1 MPRASWKGFLRLS
14 LVSCPVYL
22 SPATTRTK
30 SIRLHQ
36 VWVPSARSAE
46 PSEPDDEEA
55 PPRVVG
61 QSSRGEPDAAEDEW
75 EEPAGPATRIAL
87 QPVARDT
94 GEAVERDEVVKGYEF
109 ERGRYVT
116 FTPAELKALDVE
128 SSKTID
134 LTTFVPREEIDPLYY
149 NAGYYIYPDG
159 AIATEAYRVIAAAMA
174 EAGVAGLGRLT
185 LSRRERMVL
194 VEPRGGGMALITLRS
209 AEEVRPAQFD
219 GLEGEVDPEMIAIAE
234 MILQRRGGH
243 FDPSTFRDRYQEALR
258 ELIEAK
264 MRGLPVKAKPTETP
278 RPVVN
283 LMDALKRSLAQETGK
298 TARKPRRKAATA
310 DRRQR
315 NLLPP
320 VAGGER
326 HGQTSA
332 TKQTGARTQRRA
344 RR

>member
-36 VWVPSARSAE
+36 VWVPSARQAE
-46 PSEPDDEEA
+46 PSEAEDEEA
-55 PPRVVG
+55 PPRAAG
-61 QSSRGEPDAAEDEW
+61 RSSRGEPDTAEDEW
-75 EEPAGPATRIAL
+75 DEPAGPATRIAL
-87 QPVARDT
+87 QPVARDS

-109 ERGRYVT
+109 ERGQFVT

-159 AIATEAYRVIAAAMA
+159 AIATEAYRVIAAAMTD
-174 EAGVAGLGRLT
+174 AGVAGLGRLT

-234 MILQRRGGH
+234 MILQRRAGH

-264 MRGLPVKAKPTETP
+264 MRRLPVKAKPTETP

-283 LMDALKRSLAQETGK
+283 LMDALKRSLAQETDESVK
-298 TARKPRRKAATA
+298 RRRRKAAA

-315 NLLPP
+315 NLLLP
-320 VAGGER
+320 VAGGDR
-326 HGQTSA
+326 QGQISA
-332 TKQTGARTQRRA
+332 TKQTSARAQRRA
-344 RR
+344 KR

>member
-1 MPRASWKGFLRLS
+1 MPRAGWKGFLRLS

-36 VWVPSARSAE
+36 VWVPSARQAE
-46 PSEPDDEEA
+46 PSEADDEDEA
-55 PPRVVG
+55 PPRAAG
-61 QSSRGEPDAAEDEW
+61 RSSRGEPNPPEDEW
-75 EEPAGPATRIAL
+75 EQPAGPATRIAL

-94 GEAVERDEVVKGYEF
+94 GEAIERDEVVKGYEF
-109 ERGRYVT
+109 ERGQYVT

-134 LTTFVPREEIDPLYY
+134 LTTFVPRDEIDPLYY
-149 NAGYYIYPDG
+149 NAGYFIYPDG
-159 AIATEAYRVIAAAMA
+159 AIATEAYRVIAAAMT

-194 VEPRGGGMALITLRS
+194 VEPRGGGMGLIPLRS

-219 GLEGEVDPEMIAIAE
+219 GRGGNGDAEMIAVAE
-234 MILQRRGGH
+234 MILERRAGH
-243 FDPSTFRDRYQEALR
+243 FDPSTFRDRYQEALG

-264 MRGLPVKAKPTETP
+264 MRGLPVKARSTETP

-283 LMDALKRSLAQETGK
+283 LMDALKRSLAQETSESVK
-298 TARKPRRKAATA
+298 RPRRKAAA

-315 NLLPP
+315 NLLLP
-320 VAGGER
+320 VQGKGGRQREP
-326 HGQTSA
+326 T
-332 TKQTGARTQRRA
+332 ARAPTTLNRRKKA
-344 RR
+344 